1 MTSIRIRPRF
11 KYHSLLSTTEI
22 QERIRASLMHEDR
35 CTVTTRTDYIIIQ
48 IKPQYYH
55 YWSPQLTLSLEPSEE
70 GTLVRGL
77 YGPSPSIWLLF
88 TFGYA
93 LIGFVAMIVIIIG
106 TSRWSLGM
114 DAPILWLLPLLV
126 GSAIGIY
133 ILGQIGQKL
142 GAEQLYIIHHF
153 LENALE
159 ERVQVA

>member
-11 KYHSLLSTTEI
+11 KYNSLLSSIEI
-22 QERIRASLMHEDR
+22 QERIKTGLLYEDR
-35 CTVTTRTDYIIIQ
+35 CKAITRTDYVVIHIR
-48 IKPQYYH
+48 PQYYH
-55 YWSPQLTLSLEPSEE
+55 YWSPQLMLSLEPSEK

-114 DAPILWLLPLLV
+114 AAPILWLLPVLGV
-126 GSAIGIY
+126 AVIGIY
-133 ILGQIGQKL
+133 ILGQLGQKL
-142 GAEQLYIIHHF
+142 GSEQLYVIHHF
-153 LENALE
+153 LENALN
-159 ERVQVA
+159 ERVQVV